1 MKIAIIGDENKHGGG
16 SYHQS
21 LKTYKILFISLPFE
35 NAKPTGWAL
44 SLVNLSD
51 WYRVIRTNSD
61 AQEVGLITYQRTYQ
75 RNH

>member
-35 NAKPTGWAL
+35 NAKPTKFYL
-44 SLVNLSD
+44 SCKFSL
-51 WYRVIRTNSD
+51 
-61 AQEVGLITYQRTYQ
+61 
-75 RNH
+75 